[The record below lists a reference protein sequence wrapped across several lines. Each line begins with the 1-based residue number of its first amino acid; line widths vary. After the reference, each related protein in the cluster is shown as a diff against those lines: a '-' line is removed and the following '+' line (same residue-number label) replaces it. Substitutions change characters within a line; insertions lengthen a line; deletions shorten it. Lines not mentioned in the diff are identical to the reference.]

1 MPKRMKTAKL
11 MTELAKKQIVIVFE
25 WVTKTNFNIE
35 ILSSSEKQLNIARLF
50 KRKRGHSTGII

>member
-1 MPKRMKTAKL
+1 MKTAKL